1 MMINPIK
8 LLGMLVMPK
17 KLSISFG
24 GFSSFIEDNPFT
36 TIGTLAFPGLG
47 TLLGANIDAQV
58 KAQEIASEQ
67 AEEAKKQASI
77 KNAVAGLQAQRSR
90 SEQLRQAR
98 IARGQVAAQG
108 AVTGTQES
116 SSVVGGLAGL
126 SSTTS
131 GNIGFSLASSTA
143 GQSIFESGQR
153 VFDLEKKKG
162 KQDLIAGVSG
172 QLFNLAAAGAKGMM

>member
-1 MMINPIK
+1 MINPIK

-17 KLSISFG
+17 KLSISLG
-24 GFSSFIEDNPFT
+24 GITDFIGDNPFSVAGVL
-36 TIGTLAFPGLG
+36 IGGPLGGLFG
-47 TLLGANIDAQV
+47 VNIDAQV
-58 KAQEIASEQ
+58 KAQDLAEQ
-67 AEEAKKQASI
+67 QADEAKKQAAI

-108 AVTGTQES
+108 AVTGTQTS

-126 SSTTS
+126 DSTVG

-162 KQDLIAGVSG
+162 KQDLIAGVSST
-172 QLFNLAAAGAKGMM
+172 LFGLGMTASKGMV